1 MPRTGAFRSMLR
13 ELIVSN
19 LVIVERA
26 RLQPGE
32 GLTAITGETGAGKSL
47 LLDALDLVAG
57 GRASAEL
64 VGPRGDACEVAAD
77 FAVDAARAALV
88 EAAAGIAGSDG
99 AFILRRRIRA
109 DGRGQ
114 AWINDV
120 PVTVGALRAAAG
132 ELVEIHAQDRAR
144 RLADPAEQIAA
155 IDAHGQLAARAAAYA
170 AAHRAALDLEAE
182 ARRLADGD
190 RGSARELEFLRFQR
204 REFDAL
210 APRPGEFAELEAR
223 HRLLSEAE
231 SWRGL
236 CDEAAAALADD
247 ERAAARIAGRLAR
260 RLAEA
265 PSPALREAGSQLA
278 AAAEMLQSAAAAC
291 AAASESLS
299 ADPAELAQAGAR
311 LDAYHELMRKH
322 GGDEAALLAAQEQI
336 DARIAELDGL
346 DGRRDACAA
355 RLAAATA
362 ERDRLGAELAEARR
376 RAFAPLA
383 KEIHRHLADLG
394 MPKARVELREQAGAA
409 SALGTVAMHLH
420 VRTNPGMPGGPLA
433 EVASGGET
441 SRLLLALAAA
451 LAGRSGTPLVVFDEV
466 DSGVGGRLGAVIGG
480 KLARLAGGRSVVV
493 VTHTPQVAAAAQHH
507 YVVRKRQ
514 AAASTSVEVLP
525 VAEGARVAELAE
537 MLGGGAPAA
546 AQAKALLAEA
556 RA

>member
-1 MPRTGAFRSMLR
+1 MLR
-13 ELIVSN
+13 ELTVSN

-26 RLQPGE
+26 QLQPGV

-64 VGPRGDACEVAAD
+64 VGPRGDACDVAAD
-77 FAVDAARAALV
+77 FAVDARRSALI
-88 EAAAGIAGSDG
+88 EAASGIAASEG
-99 AFILRRRIRA
+99 AFILRRRIRS
-109 DGRGQ
+109 DGRSQ
-114 AWINDV
+114 AWINDT
-120 PVTVGALRAAAG
+120 PVTVGALRAAAAL
-132 ELVEIHAQDRAR
+132 LVEIHAQDRAR
-144 RLADPAEQIAA
+144 RLADPAEQLAA
-155 IDAHGQLAARAAAYA
+155 LDAHGGLDEQAGRYA
-170 AAHRAALDLEAE
+170 QAHRAVLDLETESRQLAE
-182 ARRLADGD
+182 GD

-210 APRPGEFAELEAR
+210 DPKPGEFAELEAR
-223 HRLLSEAE
+223 HKLLSEAE

-260 RLAEA
+260 RLNEA
-265 PSPALREAGSQLA
+265 PSPALREAGAQLS
-278 AAAEMLQSAAAAC
+278 AAAEMLQGAAAAC
-291 AAASESLS
+291 AAAAESLS
-299 ADPAELAQAGAR
+299 ADPGELAKVGAR

-322 GGDEAALLAAQEQI
+322 GSDETALLAALAQI
-336 DARIAELDGL
+336 DSRIAELDGI
-346 DGRRDACAA
+346 DERRAACAE

-362 ERDRLGAELAEARR
+362 ERDRLGAALAEARR

-383 KEIHRHLADLG
+383 KDIHRHLADLG
-394 MPKARVELREQAGAA
+394 MPKAKVELHEQSGQP
-409 SALGTVAMHLH
+409 SALGTVAMQLH

-451 LAGRSGTPLVVFDEV
+451 LAGKSGTPLVVFDEV
-466 DSGVGGRLGAVIGG
+466 DSGVGGRLGAAIGG
-480 KLARLAGGRSVVV
+480 KLARLAAARSVVA
-493 VTHTPQVAAAAQHH
+493 VTHTPQVAAAAAQH

-514 AAASTSVEVLP
+514 AAARTSVEVQL
-525 VAEGARVAELAE
+525 VADTARIGELAE

>member
-1 MPRTGAFRSMLR
+1 MLR
-13 ELIVSN
+13 ELTVSN

-26 RLQPGE
+26 QLQPGA

-64 VGPRGDACEVAAD
+64 VGPRGDACDVAAD
-77 FAVDAARAALV
+77 FAVDARRSALI
-88 EAAAGIAGSDG
+88 EAASGIAASEG
-99 AFILRRRIRA
+99 AFILRRRIRS
-109 DGRGQ
+109 DGRSQ
-114 AWINDV
+114 AWINDT
-120 PVTVGALRAAAG
+120 PVTVGALRAAAAL
-132 ELVEIHAQDRAR
+132 LVEIHAQDRAR
-144 RLADPAEQIAA
+144 RLADPAEQLAA
-155 IDAHGQLAARAAAYA
+155 LDAHGGLDEQAGRYA
-170 AAHRAALDLEAE
+170 QAHRAVLDLETESRQLAE
-182 ARRLADGD
+182 GD

-210 APRPGEFAELEAR
+210 DPKPGEFAELEAR
-223 HRLLSEAE
+223 HKLLSEAE

-260 RLAEA
+260 RLNEA
-265 PSPALREAGSQLA
+265 PSPALREAGAQLS
-278 AAAEMLQSAAAAC
+278 AAAEMLQGAAAAC
-291 AAASESLS
+291 AAAAESLS
-299 ADPAELAQAGAR
+299 ADPGELAKVGAR

-322 GGDEAALLAAQEQI
+322 GSDETALLAALAQI
-336 DARIAELDGL
+336 DSRIAELDGI
-346 DGRRDACAA
+346 DERRAACAE

-362 ERDRLGAELAEARR
+362 ERDRLGAALAEARR

-383 KEIHRHLADLG
+383 KDIHRHLADLG
-394 MPKARVELREQAGAA
+394 MPKAKVELHEQSGQP
-409 SALGTVAMHLH
+409 SALGTVAMQLH

-451 LAGRSGTPLVVFDEV
+451 LAGKSGTPLVVFDEV
-466 DSGVGGRLGAVIGG
+466 DSGVGGRLGAAIGG
-480 KLARLAGGRSVVV
+480 KLARLAAARSVVA
-493 VTHTPQVAAAAQHH
+493 VTHTPQVAAAAAQH

-514 AAASTSVEVLP
+514 AAARTSVEVQL
-525 VAEGARVAELAE
+525 VADTARIGELAE